1 MLGRAEMV
9 TSIWDSLAL
18 MPGPV
23 GNRLYC
29 PEFAAVTLGILT
41 VGTVVVA
48 VQPLGPDQLYA
59 VAPMTGFVHVRIK
72 VSPSH
77 KGLLYVNGAKRLQF
91 VVAVELEVGEKVMV
105 P

>member
-1 MLGRAEMV
+1 MLGIAEIV

-41 VGTVVVA
+41 VATVVVA
-48 VQPLGPDQLYA
+48 VHPLGPDQLYA

-77 KGLLYVNGAKRLQF
+77 KGSLYDIGASKLQL
-91 VVAVELEVGEKVMV
+91 VVACPPPYEVVG
-105 P
+105 